1 MCIPKSPNFFP
12 MPFELNFHRGT
23 SKKVAELLQNFPR
36 KEKVEGFFVVKNVIA
51 IMFLCMYKKMVA
63 LFF

>member
-1 MCIPKSPNFFP
+1 

-36 KEKVEGFFVVKNVIA
+36 KEKVKGFFVVKNVIT